1 MGKLFDKAT
10 QRDSLRFAW
19 YRIRSNGQ
27 NSALPETRDAIH
39 EFERRA
45 ESDLIRIQRALR
57 DNKFTFLP
65 QKGVLKA
72 KSGGRFR
79 GIVMAPVENRIIE
92 RALLDRLQQDI
103 AFVREVIE
111 TPTCIGGVPDRSVPH
126 GLALIRDAFL
136 SGKKYFIRSDIS
148 SFFDG
153 IPRQKVLGTLR
164 MHIDDQSFMT
174 LLEKATTV
182 TLQNEKQL
190 GEDKKVFPTDEDG
203 VAQGSPLS
211 PLFGNILL
219 NDFDRQFNE
228 RGIVCIR
235 FIDDFIFLGEKEDHV
250 RNAFNSAKEHLS
262 KLGLKCHDP
271 FAKGTSR
278 EKAQY
283 GSIDGGF
290 TFLGFDIHPGL
301 FQPSKAARTKLIR
314 NIDWHLQRGC
324 AAITAAM
331 EGKKGA
337 ENTQRYAQT
346 LRLVDNVVRGW
357 GNAFAYGNAQNTISD
372 LDNQIDGMLNKFRR
386 WFADKIRD
394 ADSATRRR
402 AGGVCLLSDIETKSL
417 DELPYRLQ
425 DKKPFRQT
433 NKTIEIYTDGSL
445 LRANRFST
453 EKKGVGG
460 WAVVFPDGR
469 EIKGS
474 EAETTNNRMELMAVI
489 EALKATPVGAS
500 ILIRTDSNYVVRTA
514 EEGTI
519 INKHKALWDEFAAL
533 RQQRKVKL
541 AWVKGHNKNPQNEK
555 ADQLANEAANT
566 LKSAL
571 SSDTST
577 NMNAA

>member
-10 QRDSLRFAW
+10 QRDSLRVAW

-39 EFERRA
+39 EFERKA
-45 ESDLIRIQRALR
+45 ESDIIRIQRALR
-57 DNKFTFLP
+57 DDKFTFIP

-92 RALLDRLQQDI
+92 RALLDRLQQDV
-103 AFVREVIE
+103 AFIREVIE

-126 GLALIRDAFL
+126 GLALLREAFS

-153 IPRQKVLGTLR
+153 VPRQKVLHTLQS
-164 MHIDDQSFMT
+164 HIDDQRFMT
-174 LLEKATTV
+174 LLEQATTV

-190 GEDKKVFPTDEDG
+190 GEDKKVFPTNEEG

-235 FIDDFIFLGEKEDHV
+235 FLDDFIFLGEKEDHV
-250 RNAFNSAKEHLS
+250 RNAFNSAKVHLS
-262 KLGLKCHDP
+262 KLGLNCHDP
-271 FAKGTSR
+271 FATGTNR

-283 GSIDGGF
+283 GLVDSGF
-290 TFLGFDIHPGL
+290 TFLGFDIRPGL
-301 FQPSKAARTKLIR
+301 FQPSKGARTKLIK
-314 NIDWHLQRGC
+314 NIDRHLQRGC
-324 AAITAAM
+324 TAITAAM
-331 EGKKGA
+331 EGKNGA

-346 LRLVDNVVRGW
+346 LRLVDSVIRGW

-372 LDNQIDGMLNKFRR
+372 LDGQIDRMLDDFRR
-386 WFADKIRD
+386 WFANKIKD

-425 DKKPFRQT
+425 GKKSFRQT
-433 NKTIEIYTDGSL
+433 SKTIKIYTDGSL
-445 LRANRFST
+445 LRADRFST
-453 EKKGVGG
+453 GKKGIGG
-460 WAVVFPDGR
+460 WAAVFTNGR

-474 EAETTNNRMELMAVI
+474 EAETTNNRMELVAVI
-489 EALKATPVGAS
+489 EALKATSVGAS
-500 ILIRTDSNYVVRTA
+500 VLIRTDSNYVVRTA

-519 INKHKALWDEFAAL
+519 INKHKTLWDEFVAL

-541 AWVKGHNKNPQNEK
+541 VWVKGHNKDPKNER
-555 ADQLANEAANT
+555 ADRLANEAAQA
-566 LKSAL
+566 LKNEL
-571 SSDTST
+571 SSAATT
-577 NMNAA
+577 RKNAA